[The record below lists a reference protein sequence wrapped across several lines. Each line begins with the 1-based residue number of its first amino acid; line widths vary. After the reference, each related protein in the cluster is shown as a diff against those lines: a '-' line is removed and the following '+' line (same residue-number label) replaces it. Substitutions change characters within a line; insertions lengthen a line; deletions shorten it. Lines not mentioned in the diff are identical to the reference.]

1 MTLNYLT
8 SRYLRVRRADGR
20 VDHAAPAEIAATGDA
35 EPVAFAT
42 GLPLLDAFA
51 TELLIGLFQYAVAPE
66 RASDLIRLIRGE
78 RPAVDDLHATLA
90 NASDGFDVFG
100 DAPAFQ
106 DPSVAGETPS
116 PVGRLLPTTAGEQ
129 TRKRN
134 QDILNPELSAVRPA
148 IAMLALAF
156 VQAHSPAGGRGTRT
170 SLAGGGPLRTWVV
183 RDSPYDTVIANLL
196 PQQYFRAL
204 GTPGGDGLDPL
215 PWRAPVKGV
224 RASANTPPEH
234 VYFACPRRILLAE
247 PEAADPD
254 RACDATGETD
264 VPLITAIRQKAEG
277 PDYDSSSWRHP
288 LTPYAERQQKGV
300 PVTFPKLAATLA
312 LGTGWRERAG
322 LFGDRQD
329 GKNGRTVPADAVR
342 RFRDQYVRY
351 LPEPVVRVRAF
362 GLRCD
367 NAKVESVVDVPF
379 TFRALPSDDA
389 QAIQLFEE
397 HLGRIVAVGE
407 RMADALYR
415 CLREALHGPDGTK
428 ELPRDWGR
436 EHQTAFWRRTE
447 SDFERYVADLA
458 GALAEAEDVGEAL
471 EATDRQRARL
481 NLQWRLRATA
491 LAIFDEIHAPGLDGA
506 HALDISRAKVKLDK
520 MTYSEARRDI
530 DPEAVKEAAPA

>member
-1 MTLNYLT
+1 MSLNYLT
-8 SRYLRVRRADGR
+8 SHYLRVRRADGR
-20 VDHAAPAEIAATGDA
+20 VDYAAPAEIAATGDGA
-35 EPVAFAT
+35 PVAFAT

-51 TELLIGLFQYAVAPE
+51 TELVIGLFQYAVAPE
-66 RASDLIRLIRGE
+66 GDRDLIRLIRGD
-78 RPAVDDLHATLA
+78 RPAVDELHARLA
-90 NASDGFDVFG
+90 DVSDGFDLHG
-100 DAPAFQ
+100 ETPAFQ
-106 DPSVAGETPS
+106 DPSVAGEKPS

-134 QDILNPELSAVRPA
+134 QDILNPEFGAMRPE

-183 RDSPYDTVIANLL
+183 RDSLYDTVIANLL
-196 PQQYFRAL
+196 PQRHFRAL

-215 PWRAPVKGV
+215 PWRAAVKGV

-247 PEAADPD
+247 PEPADPA

-264 VPLITAIRQKAEG
+264 VPLITAILQKAEG

-300 PVTFPKLAATLA
+300 TVTFPKLAATLA

-329 GKNGRTVPADAVR
+329 GKTGTTPAQAVR
-342 RFRDQYVRY
+342 WFRDRCVRY
-351 LPEPVVRVRAF
+351 LPQPVVRVRAF

-379 TFRALPSDDA
+379 TFRALPSDDTP
-389 QAIQLFEE
+389 AIKRFED
-397 HLGRIVAVGE
+397 HLGAIVAVAE

-415 CLREALHGPDGTK
+415 CLREALHGPDGAK
-428 ELPRDWGR
+428 DLPRDWGR
-436 EHQTAFWRRTE
+436 EHQTAFWQRTE
-447 SDFERYVADLA
+447 SDFDRYVADLA
-458 GALAEAEDVGEAL
+458 GALAEAEDVGDAL
-471 EATDRQRARL
+471 KTTARQRARRS
-481 NLQWRLRATA
+481 LQWRLRATA
-491 LAIFDEIHAPGLDGA
+491 LAIFDEICAPGLDGA
-506 HALDISRAKVKLDK
+506 HALDISRARVRLEK
-520 MTYSEARRDI
+520 MTSSAAGRGV
-530 DPEAVKEAAPA
+530 DPEAVKEAEPA